1 MIKKNTRNTKET
13 QNLKTYKE
21 KQNAINKITA
31 NLSGGQDLHQKGKRT
46 EKNNNNKELSL
57 RLVTYSDV
65 TRSINLKDKGWDVC
79 IKCIGC
85 FVIILT
91 VVPISA
97 FWKCDGCAC
106 S

>member
-1 MIKKNTRNTKET
+1 M
-13 QNLKTYKE
+13 
-21 KQNAINKITA
+21 
-31 NLSGGQDLHQKGKRT
+31 HQKGKRT

-106 S
+106 SQKHYGFHLIEMILSAVVILPVYGELTNQEMFYF